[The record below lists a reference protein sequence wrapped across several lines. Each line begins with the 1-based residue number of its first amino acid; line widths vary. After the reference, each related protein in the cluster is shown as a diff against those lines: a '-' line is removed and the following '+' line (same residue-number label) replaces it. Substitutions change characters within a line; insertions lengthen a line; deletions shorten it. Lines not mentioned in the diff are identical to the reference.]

1 MGERGMPSPF
11 SNKFL
16 TTPDDAHAV
25 LSFIWQEQV
34 HIPLD
39 QSQAHIQVKQYKNVG
54 EFPGGPVVRG
64 LGSIN

>member
-34 HIPLD
+34 HIPLGSITSTHE
-39 QSQAHIQVKQYKNVG
+39 SQAV
-54 EFPGGPVVRG
+54 
-64 LGSIN
+64 